1 MFNQNIEV
9 NKILKSKKFQ
19 IKITNILDDL
29 VKEFIFEFSDEL
41 KQKRKVF
48 KSLEIDFL
56 QKWTSKKNLSLYLKN
71 YEPEQEFRAGRGLIF
86 HICPNNVPTNF
97 IFSFFLGLLSGNS
110 NIVKLPSSNSKEKK
124 LLLEILNH
132 LFKKKKI

>member
-29 VKEFIFEFSDEL
+29 AKEFIFEFSDEL

-56 QKWTSKKNLSLYLKN
+56 QKWTSKKTLVC
-71 YEPEQEFRAGRGLIF
+71 I
-86 HICPNNVPTNF
+86 
-97 IFSFFLGLLSGNS
+97 
-110 NIVKLPSSNSKEKK
+110 
-124 LLLEILNH
+124 
-132 LFKKKKI
+132 

>member
-1 MFNQNIEV
+1 MNL
-9 NKILKSKKFQ
+9 NK
-19 IKITNILDDL
+19 
-29 VKEFIFEFSDEL
+29 
-41 KQKRKVF
+41 KRKVF

-71 YEPEQEFRAGRGLIF
+71 YEPEQEFRTGRGLIF

-110 NIVKLPSSNSKEKK
+110 NIVKLPSSNSKE
-124 LLLEILNH
+124 NY
-132 LFKKKKI
+132 F